1 MHIATYLIDIAA
13 LGCLMG
19 LLHSDSALNPE
30 RRSPFL
36 VAAILAAVA
45 ILSEA
50 GTVFTSPEH
59 LNHRNLHIFF
69 NTLGFALS
77 PVIPLAIT
85 LTFDKGLLRARK
97 ILLVPTVINLITAAL
112 SPSFGLIFSVN
123 AHNQYARGD
132 LFFVFIAAY
141 VTNLLLLILITLEVG
156 KRSNYPI
163 AGKMAALSFF
173 TIAGTSIQLIHP
185 AVYTTWHCVTLA
197 LLLYFLLMSEFDNS
211 FDVLTSFHNRAAF
224 ERAGRQMGEGQ
235 AFSLIMLDIDDFK
248 AINDTYGHDRGDEVI
263 RKVAAAVRGA
273 FERRYTC
280 YRIGGDEFSIIG
292 SETDQGKIEEQL
304 RTMAAN
310 LAAMRGE
317 GDPVPTVSFGYTIFS
332 GEERLDFSKM
342 LQEADAQ
349 MYNYKK
355 LHKGNGEP
363 RTRPNPA
370 PKGESRVPK

>member
-1 MHIATYLIDIAA
+1 
-13 LGCLMG
+13 
-19 LLHSDSALNPE
+19 
-30 RRSPFL
+30 
-36 VAAILAAVA
+36 
-45 ILSEA
+45 
-50 GTVFTSPEH
+50 
-59 LNHRNLHIFF
+59 
-69 NTLGFALS
+69 
-77 PVIPLAIT
+77 
-85 LTFDKGLLRARK
+85 
-97 ILLVPTVINLITAAL
+97 
-112 SPSFGLIFSVN
+112 
-123 AHNQYARGD
+123 
-132 LFFVFIAAY
+132 
-141 VTNLLLLILITLEVG
+141 
-156 KRSNYPI
+156 
-163 AGKMAALSFF
+163 
-173 TIAGTSIQLIHP
+173 
-185 AVYTTWHCVTLA
+185 
-197 LLLYFLLMSEFDNS
+197 
-211 FDVLTSFHNRAAF
+211 
-224 ERAGRQMGEGQ
+224 MGEGQ
-235 AFSLIMLDIDDFK
+235 AFSLIMPDIHDFK

-304 RTMAAN
+304 RAMAAN